1 MALVVVL
8 LKEHLIFQVM
18 MMDFSIIA
26 GTIIAGYIHY
36 RTPEKRNT
44 DLADE
49 TIVMCVLYCMV
60 CFSPFVPDI
69 KARQIFGYIC
79 CIIVLIYL
87 AVNLFLISHSSVQEL
102 KPRLKLWLA
111 R

>member
-8 LKEHLIFQVM
+8 LKEHLIFQIM
-18 MMDFSIIA
+18 LMDFSIIA
-26 GTIIAGYIHY
+26 GIIIAGYIHY
-36 RTPEKRNT
+36 RTPEKRKT

-49 TIVMCVLYCMV
+49 AILMCVLYCMV

-69 KARQIFGYIC
+69 KARRISGYIC
-79 CIIVLIYL
+79 CIIVSMNI
-87 AVNLFLISHSSVQEL
+87 AVNLFLISHFFVQEL
-102 KPRLKLWLA
+102 KRRLKLWLA